1 MIRKYVNILLAICAA
16 GAVLTAQEVQKK
28 TAIKPGHT
36 ATAAQSTGAKT
47 ELKFAVTGLT
57 QDNVSK
63 VKDSLTALSFQ
74 TYVCGG
80 CKYEQ
85 SKAGRCEPCKMD
97 LTAEKKP
104 LFAGA
109 TPLPA
114 ENAIAL
120 TLDQGRLVRLSEIE
134 KTLTTNSI
142 QIASDRFP
150 IIGNAQLI
158 VRGATEP
165 DVHAIQQA
173 LKDLNLFDD
182 VVGSFD
188 KTTNE
193 IHVQVRAG
201 TTPPMRTAVVTAIQS
216 ANAKATLADVVWGP
230 RPISKT

>member
-1 MIRKYVNILLAICAA
+1 MIRKYVHILLAVCAA
-16 GAVLTAQEVQKK
+16 GAVLTAQEAGKK
-28 TAIKPGHT
+28 VEIKPGHT

-74 TYVCGG
+74 TYVCPS
-80 CKYEQ
+80 CKYEK
-85 SKAGRCEPCKMD
+85 STAGKCEPCKMD
-97 LTAEKKP
+97 LVAEKKP

-134 KTLTTNSI
+134 NTLKSNSI
-142 QIASDRFP
+142 TIANDKFP
-150 IIGNAQLI
+150 IIGNARLI
-158 VRGATEP
+158 VRGVTEP
-165 DVHAIQQA
+165 DVQAIQKS
-173 LKDLNLFDD
+173 LKDANLFGD
-182 VVGSFD
+182 VVTSFD

-193 IHVQVRAG
+193 VHVQVRAG
-201 TTPPMRTAVVTAIQS
+201 TTPPMRSAVVTAIQS

-230 RPISKT
+230 TTTSKT